1 MMGYRVIVSP
11 VGALHTTSNSRP
23 EECTPPV
30 ADGALAPCDAGRLR
44 QPDDAL
50 TSVETPVPPA
60 G

>member
-1 MMGYRVIVSP
+1 MSP
-11 VGALHTTSNSRP
+11 VGALHTTGNSRP

-30 ADGALAPCDAGRLR
+30 AEKALTPCDVGRLR

-50 TSVETPVPPA
+50 TSVETPVPPT